1 MGTHRNTIELNG
13 KTYDVSTGKPAH
25 HKPAGHSANAKPAAS
40 PRVMDGFF
48 RASPKTTKPAAH
60 QVKPVVA
67 AEPKHIAAPV
77 KPKPAVSRPKAHHAT
92 HRKPQS
98 SKTLLRQAVSKPII
112 EVPAANNTGQ
122 IKART
127 PENLRLKRA
136 SAVPKSR
143 VITRFGNLSQPEP
156 IPKKVAPLAVKQPP
170 EHAGKHK
177 QQSKPATMHKTHE
190 SSAEAHFK
198 KALANAHAHEHH
210 AAKKPRNRRIAH
222 KLGLSRRG
230 TKFATAT
237 LAALLLVGFFAYQNI
252 PNISM
257 RIAATRA
264 GFSAQMPNHTPAG
277 FGVSGPVQ
285 YGPGYVAVNFASRSD
300 DQNFKVSQRVSS
312 WNSEA
317 LADNFLNENGKQ
329 YQTYEDKGRTIYVY
343 DGNNATWVNGGVWYQ
358 IEGTNNLKN
367 DELISIASSM

>member
-1 MGTHRNTIELNG
+1 MDGFFRGSNQN
-13 KTYDVSTGKPAH
+13 VKPVV
-25 HKPAGHSANAKPAAS
+25 ANAKPAPAPSHTAS
-40 PRVMDGFF
+40 
-48 RASPKTTKPAAH
+48 
-60 QVKPVVA
+60 
-67 AEPKHIAAPV
+67 PV
-77 KPKPAVSRPKAHHAT
+77 KPKPAVNRPAAHHAK

-112 EVPAANNTGQ
+112 EVPTTTNAS
-122 IKART
+122 KVKPRT
-127 PENLRLKRA
+127 PESVRLERA

-156 IPKKVAPLAVKQPP
+156 IPQKVAPLAVKQPP
-170 EHAGKHK
+170 AHAAGH
-177 QQSKPATMHKTHE
+177 QHQTTHHKPATVHE
-190 SSAEAHFK
+190 SPAEAHFK

-210 AAKKPRNRRIAH
+210 AAKRPHKRRIAH
-222 KLGLSRRG
+222 KLGLSRKG

-237 LAALLLVGFFAYQNI
+237 LAVLLLVGFFAYQNI

-264 GFSAQMPNHTPAG
+264 GFSAQMPGHTPAG

-329 YQTYEDKGRTIYVY
+329 YQTYQDKGRTIYVY
-343 DGNNATWVNGGVWYQ
+343 DGHNATWVNGGVWYQ

-367 DELISIASSM
+367 DELINIASSM